1 MLDRVHNSS
10 VSGSI
15 SVELSGSGLLG
26 FEIYQMIG
34 LNSGSG
40 LKKRQNLLGFLGLWV
55 QEKFPR

>member
-40 LKKRQNLLGFLGLWV
+40 LKKRQNLLGFLGL
-55 QEKFPR
+55 